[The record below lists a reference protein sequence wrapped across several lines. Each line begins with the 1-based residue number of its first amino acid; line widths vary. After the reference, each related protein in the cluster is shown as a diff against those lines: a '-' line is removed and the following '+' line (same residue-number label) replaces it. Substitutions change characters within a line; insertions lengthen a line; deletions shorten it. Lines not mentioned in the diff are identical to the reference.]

1 MRQGRRQQDQYK
13 TFNEEGLDELVNWQS
28 AYEFS
33 QLSMQILAQMASIQE
48 FQSTYLE
55 NLAFVTVYKVT
66 E

>member
-28 AYEFS
+28 AYELS
-33 QLSMQILAQMASIQE
+33 KLSMQILAQMASIQE

-55 NLAFVTVYKVT
+55 NLAFVTVCKVT